1 MNILFQDVVRNWYA
15 RNPQIVETE
24 DSLVQLANQCS
35 EFIKKGDLESVGQ
48 CMDEYWVLK
57 KTMAPGCEPE
67 FVARL
72 MTSMRPYAL
81 GMCMAGAGVG
91 DSCMCWPV
99 TMRHR
104 RTSRTLYC
112 KTKHSGGGKK

>member
-1 MNILFQDVVRNWYA
+1 MYSVAI
-15 RNPQIVETE
+15 P
-24 DSLVQLANQCS
+24 
-35 EFIKKGDLESVGQ
+35 GDLESVGQ

-81 GMCMAGAGVG
+81 GMCMAGAG
-91 DSCMCWPV
+91 
-99 TMRHR
+99 
-104 RTSRTLYC
+104 
-112 KTKHSGGGKK
+112 GGGFMYVLASDHEAQKNIKNMFNSAEVL

>member
-1 MNILFQDVVRNWYA
+1 MMNEGGIASF
-15 RNPQIVETE
+15 
-24 DSLVQLANQCS
+24 S
-35 EFIKKGDLESVGQ
+35 DLESIGQ

-91 DSCMCWPV
+91 DSSCRSGSRGDTDGDESARDWSATDDAVDSLLPDDESNDV
-99 TMRHR
+99 V
-104 RTSRTLYC
+104 TSRIPRGTISYALRVF
-112 KTKHSGGGKK
+112 